1 MSPVLL
7 AGLILAWIV
16 AVVTVPD
23 AWARIR
29 GRTDRQV
36 SP

>member
-7 AGLILAWIV
+7 AFLILAWIV

-29 GRTDRQV
+29 GRLR
-36 SP
+36 

>member
-1 MSPVLL
+1 MSAALL
-7 AGLILAWIV
+7 AFLVLAWIV

-29 GRTDRQV
+29 GWLR
-36 SP
+36 

>member
-1 MSPVLL
+1 MSPALL
-7 AGLILAWIV
+7 AFLALAWIV

-29 GRTDRQV
+29 GWLR
-36 SP
+36 